1 MWSANNELSKGKC
14 RGPARHLIGTC
25 HLLHPA
31 TFTSLALTFSSIW
44 SIVGKGAFI
53 FLEMPQKIWES
64 EGSSKQLLHSVSA
77 GGALLVVVEFWK
89 ILKAALHQNV
99 IYASLFSQEKR
110 FCSLLC
116 CHSGQVCNIKF
127 SVCYEASEASDKV
140 VALWSFSKHKATT

>member
-1 MWSANNELSKGKC
+1 MSPSLLGQSHQDGGQLLGRAVLNCCYWHLPWVNYPGEAMGVVQGK
-14 RGPARHLIGTC
+14 T
-25 HLLHPA
+25 
-31 TFTSLALTFSSIW
+31 
-44 SIVGKGAFI
+44 
-53 FLEMPQKIWES
+53 LEMPQKIWES

-110 FCSLLC
+110 FCSLVC